1 MPDSVDILGEII
13 LKSDEMDSVGQE
25 LKKEREL
32 RGISLKEIADS
43 TKINIRYLRALEE
56 DKFDM
61 LPGKFFIKSIIKS
74 YAAYIGLE
82 EETIL
87 DHFHQTLLLKKEEKE
102 EQPEEET
109 LPTEIPRKFKILF
122 RTAGYFIIFII
133 AVVIIIFLIRSRGSV
148 SIDEVTQPTELLS
161 SEELPQPIIN
171 SIVPNKRMFLEIR
184 FHQKTWMKIFTDER
198 LYFTGLKYPGDE
210 ISVSADDAF
219 LIHIGNA
226 GGFNYHINGVPG
238 KSLGRSGQVI
248 KNLRITFNNYKQ
260 YLENNTE
267 ISSGVDSSSR
277 IN

>member
-1 MPDSVDILGEII
+1 
-13 LKSDEMDSVGQE
+13 MDSVGQE

-87 DHFHQTLLLKKEEKE
+87 DHFHQTLLLKKEDKE
-102 EQPEEET
+102 EPIEEEA
-109 LPTEIPRKFKILF
+109 LPTEIPRKFKALF
-122 RTAGYFIIFII
+122 RILGYFIIFII
-133 AVVIIIFLIRSRGSV
+133 ALIIIVFLIRSQKSV
-148 SIDEVTQPTELLS
+148 SINEVTQTTELLPY
-161 SEELPQPIIN
+161 EELPQPIV
-171 SIVPNKRMFLEIR
+171 SSLVPTQRMSLELR
-184 FHQKTWMKIFTDER
+184 FNQKTWLKIFTDGKI
-198 LYFTGLKYPGDE
+198 YFNGIKYPGDV
-210 ISVSADDAF
+210 ISVSADNAF

-226 GGFNYHINGVPG
+226 GGFNYHINGLPG
-238 KSLGRSGQVI
+238 KPLGKSGQVI
-248 KNLRITFNNYKQ
+248 KYLRITYTNYKQ
-260 YLENNTE
+260 YLEDSNE
-267 ISSGVDSSSR
+267 IDTDFDLSNR

>member
-13 LKSDEMDSVGQE
+13 LKFDEMDSVGQE

-109 LPTEIPRKFKILF
+109 FPTEIPRKFKILF
-122 RTAGYFIIFII
+122 LTAGYFIIFII

-161 SEELPQPIIN
+161 PEELPQPIIN

-184 FHQKTWMKIFTDER
+184 FHQKTWMKIFTDEK

-226 GGFNYHINGVPG
+226 GGFNYYINGVPG

-260 YLENNTE
+260 YLENNTQV
-267 ISSGVDSSSR
+267 SSGVDSSSR